1 MLLYLSSGVLVMGE
15 VVTVG
20 GDGLSVRGVSAF
32 DGGERGDGAFEG
44 VGGLGEGEVGGFAQG
59 TELGGVQGLGW
70 VRDQVVDLAGY
81 GALEASDD
89 LLGGPP
95 SVPTLSKTPGQSG
108 SVS

>member
-1 MLLYLSSGVLVMGE
+1 MGE
-15 VVTVG
+15 VVKVG
-20 GDGLSVRGVSAF
+20 GDGLSVRGVSAL

-89 LLGGPP
+89 LLGGPALGATAGGVASIFQAHHNP
-95 SVPTLSKTPGQSG
+95 RCS
-108 SVS
+108 